1 MSLELSKLKEW
12 FDSPEG
18 KASVKEFAEKWKR
31 DQEREAATL
40 LRFHNKF
47 KDNIPELIEKVLYK
61 YDQDSYKDRWYK
73 RHTEPCQ
80 SWLWQLLDY
89 AKEYGEEVSHRD
101 LVILDSLSMF
111 TTEAYVL
118 EGYLF
123 ERLDGQGSVVHVS
136 KIN

>member
-18 KASVKEFAEKWKR
+18 KAHVKEFAEKHKR

-47 KDNIPELIEKVLYK
+47 KDNIAELIEKVCLK
-61 YDQDSYKDRWYK
+61 YAEDSYKARWYY
-73 RHTEPCQ
+73 RSIEPPEP
-80 SWLWQLLDY
+80 WLWQLLDY

-101 LVILDSLSMF
+101 LAILDSLSMF